1 MPLNGGLSTD
11 EMFSIDY
18 EELRRLASRLT
29 LGEGSPTFDPAA
41 LVHEAYLSLAE
52 AKRFQPESLRHLKH
66 AVVLA
71 MRRLLVDAARCR
83 AASSR
88 GGGKPDELAER
99 SAACDPE
106 PVLALS
112 LALDELAK
120 HSELQARVFECY
132 FISLEAC
139 R

>member
-71 MRRLLVDAARCR
+71 MRRLLVDAARSR

-112 LALDELAK
+112 LALDELA
-120 HSELQARVFECY
+120 
-132 FISLEAC
+132 
-139 R
+139 